1 MGCLTAFI
9 KLTFIP
15 LQFVFEAFIWLIT
28 FLFMIIKGIIKLII
42 KIIEN
47 KKTKENNK
55 YDWQYLTPKQN
66 IKEENP
72 QKKNITNSLSYLK
85 IYIDKKY
92 KGLIK
97 KDELNYKLLDIESY
111 DAPYVYYDEF
121 AEVKEYNVFEA
132 AECSAEKYGNLLQKI
147 HKHCRSDFY
156 ATIRYD
162 KDKVEYR
169 ITIKEDKIFI
179 NGNNIQ
185 YMKNRY
191 TSLKNKITSFAD
203 NLLEYFIY
211 IDDDNFYYDVVPNDD
226 LDCDSIT
233 TLSDKLKET
242 NDILLFEIPYME
254 EISTIIDIIEPKIIK
269 KYKEGQERVFNS
281 LPKIETIEEESIY
294 NSKRTN
300 NKKEKELSWREKDF
314 KKEADLWGLS
324 EEDRRL
330 AKEEGMTPAEFIEAE
345 EYDDD
350 ELLLDEWE
358 R

>member
-1 MGCLTAFI
+1 MGCLTALI
-9 KLTFIP
+9 KLTFRS
-15 LQFVFEAFIWLIT
+15 LQFVFEVFIWTIT
-28 FLFMIIKGIIKLII
+28 FLFMLIKSTVNLIFKIIK
-42 KIIEN
+42 N
-47 KKTKENNK
+47 KKNKNNK
-55 YDWQYLTPKQN
+55 QDNLQYSKYN
-66 IKEENP
+66 KNKEEI
-72 QKKNITNSLSYLK
+72 QKKNITNSHSYLK
-85 IYIDKKY
+85 IYINKKY

-97 KDELNYKLLDIESY
+97 NDELNYKLLDTESY
-111 DAPYVYYDEF
+111 DAPYVYYDEY
-121 AEVKEYNVFEA
+121 AEIKGYNVFETE
-132 AECSAEKYGNLLQKI
+132 ECSSEKYGNLLQKI
-147 HKHCRSDFY
+147 YKHCGSNFY

-162 KDKVEYR
+162 KDKIEYR

-211 IDDDNFYYDVVPNDD
+211 IDDDNYYYDVIPNDD

-242 NDILLFEIPYME
+242 DDILMFEIPYME

-269 KYKEGQERVFNS
+269 KYKEGQERVSNS
-281 LPKIETIEEESIY
+281 LPKIETIEAEPIY
-294 NSKRTN
+294 NSKHTN
-300 NKKEKELSWREKDF
+300 NKKELSWREKEF
-314 KKEADLWGLS
+314 EKEADLWGLS
-324 EEDRRL
+324 KEDRRL

-345 EYDDD
+345 EYEDD